1 MLQRA
6 PWIAAGRA
14 GYGAATLAVVTAL
27 LLLAPRPA
35 LSAEGVVLG
44 YEGYLGGLHM
54 LTAEVE
60 LARNAKRY
68 RMETTANGRGLFGW
82 LVKWRSKAVTEGAI
96 TPDGRLRPQWH
107 QRDIAQRGRN
117 AKVIQIEY
125 RDDGVPLV
133 ARMRAGAEA
142 NFTERTERR
151 GTMDPMSAV
160 AAIIDQMAAGAACA
174 GKFEVFDGKLRYD
187 VAARPQKSSV
197 LNGNKYMMYRGEATR
212 CNLLLT
218 PIDGFEEKRPDNP
231 RERKPAG
238 DDALELSMWFA
249 SPGPGMPAVPV
260 MASARTEYGGL
271 RIYLAR
277 AEAVAVSEPTL
288 RAEAR

>member
-1 MLQRA
+1 VLRRTSR
-6 PWIAAGRA
+6 IVAGRA
-14 GYGAATLAVVTAL
+14 GYRVATLAVAAA

-35 LSAEGVVLG
+35 LSAEGVTLG

-54 LTAEVE
+54 LTAKVD
-60 LARNAKRY
+60 LARNAERY
-68 RMETTANGRGLFGW
+68 RMETKAVGRGLFGW
-82 LVKWRSKAVTEGAI
+82 LVNWQSTAVTEGAI
-96 TPDGRLRPQWH
+96 ATDGRLRPQRH
-107 QRDIAQRGRN
+107 QRDISQRGRN

-142 NFTERTERR
+142 KFTERPARR

-160 AAIIDQMAAGAACA
+160 AAIIDQMTAGAVCD

-187 VAARPQKSSV
+187 VVAQPKKSSV
-197 LNGNKYMMYRGEATR
+197 LEGNKYMMYRGDATR

-218 PIDGFEEKRPDNP
+218 PIDGFDEERADNP
-231 RERKPAG
+231 RDREPA
-238 DDALELSMWFA
+238 DDGSLELSMWFA
-249 SPGPGMPAVPV
+249 SPGENMPTVPV
-260 MASARTEYGGL
+260 MASASTEYGGL

-277 AEAVAVSEPTL
+277 AETVTPGDPTL
-288 RAEAR
+288 SAAR

>member
-1 MLQRA
+1 MLRRGCRNLIRQ
-6 PWIAAGRA
+6 A
-14 GYGAATLAVVTAL
+14 GYGAAMFGVTAVL
-27 LLLAPRPA
+27 LFAPRPA

-60 LARNAKRY
+60 LARNAERY

-82 LVKWRSKAVTEGAI
+82 LVNWQSKAVTEGAI
-96 TPDGRLRPQWH
+96 AADGRLRPEWH

-117 AKVIQIEY
+117 PKIIQIEY

-142 NFTERTERR
+142 NFTERAERR

-160 AAIIDQMAAGAACA
+160 AAIIDQMAAGAACK
-174 GKFEVFDGKLRYD
+174 GTFEVFDGKLRYD
-187 VAARPQKSSV
+187 VKARPQKPSV
-197 LNGNKYMMYRGEATR
+197 LNGNKYMMYRGDATR
-212 CNLLLT
+212 CNLLLKE
-218 PIDGFEEKRPDNP
+218 IGGKKKYPDSP
-231 RERKPAG
+231 RDRKPA
-238 DDALELSMWFA
+238 DDSLELSMWFA
-249 SPGPGMPAVPV
+249 SPGKGMPAVPV
-260 MASARTEYGGL
+260 MASARTDYGGL

-277 AEAVAVSEPTL
+277 AESVTVSKPMR
-288 RAEAR
+288 RADAR